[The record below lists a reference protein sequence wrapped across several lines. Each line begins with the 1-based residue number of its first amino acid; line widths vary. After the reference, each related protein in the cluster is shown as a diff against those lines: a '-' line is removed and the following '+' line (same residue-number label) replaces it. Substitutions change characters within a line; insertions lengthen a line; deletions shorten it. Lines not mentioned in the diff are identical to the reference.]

1 MATHSFHVTYF
12 IRISLT
18 SSNTTWYP
26 DNTQLPANR
35 EPKKMKVP
43 NKMQVKCEPVGLEKA
58 ENTELYTYT
67 HI

>member
-12 IRISLT
+12 IRSSLT

-43 NKMQVKCEPVGLEKA
+43 NKMKTCR
-58 ENTELYTYT
+58 
-67 HI
+67 